1 MQEYSQAEQQRV
13 HRRWPRPLL
22 FSLVVGSLLLG
33 LACGCGAGK
42 PATAINDPDQLLRQ
56 MSEKLAQ
63 AKRVSFKVDRELD
76 FSP

>member
-1 MQEYSQAEQQRV
+1 
-13 HRRWPRPLL
+13 
-22 FSLVVGSLLLG
+22 LLLG

-63 AKRVSFKVDRELD
+63 VKRVSFKVDRKLD
-76 FSP
+76 YA